1 MTTTKPKI
9 LIMTDSSAG
18 ISQAEAAQ
26 LGIVVVPIPFTI
38 DGTEYLE
45 DVSITQ
51 KDFFHK
57 LEQGAGAATSQPSR
71 YYLEELWREKLREY
85 DHIIYL
91 PITSGLSASCDNA
104 TAYAAKFNGQVLVVD
119 TLRISAPLKIAVM
132 EALHMVQA
140 GKDAAAIKQHLENAK
155 NQFSIYL
162 ALSTLKYLRKG
173 GRITPAAALLGNMLK
188 LKPILSTRGGN
199 FDKFAVAMS
208 MSQAKKK
215 MIAQIK
221 HELAT
226 EFKEPYAQGK
236 MALLV
241 AYTQITD
248 EANQFRAEIEK
259 EFPGMKV
266 LYTDPLCLCI
276 ACHTGGGALG
286 IGVCVCDYLD

>member
-1 MTTTKPKI
+1 MADTKPKI

-51 KDFFHK
+51 QDFFHK
-57 LEQGAGAATSQPSR
+57 LEQGAGATTSQPSR

-85 DHIIYL
+85 DQIIYL
-91 PITSGLSASCDNA
+91 PITSGLSASCTNA

-132 EALHMVQA
+132 EALHMAQA
-140 GKDAAAIKQHLENAK
+140 GKDAAAIKQHLENSR
-155 NQFSIYL
+155 NQFSIYIT
-162 ALSTLKYLRKG
+162 LSTLKYLRKG
-173 GRITPAAALLGNMLK
+173 GRITPAAAVLGNMLK

-208 MSQAKKK
+208 MSQTKKK

-248 EANQFRAEIEK
+248 EANQFRTEIEK

-276 ACHTGGGALG
+276 ACHIGGGALG
-286 IGVCVCDYLD
+286 IGVCVCDYL